1 MNEITYTCESGRTW
15 TIVPGETY
23 TDSKDHE
30 RRKAGHASYELLPPV
45 VKASGDRETKTPG
58 LRVNVGRDWAE
69 GRNIALRGGDNGGQ
83 ARLAVAD
90 VETLHEVITA
100 DVAELFGK
108 WDELNLTS
116 KRLDVEAT
124 PAPTAAPST
133 DAASRLLAALL
144 APKVDAD
151 PWQAVR
157 DAGVDN
163 DLILQLHSAGITP
176 EQALATI
183 SA

>member
-1 MNEITYTCESGRTW
+1 MNTITYTCESGRVW
-15 TIVPGETY
+15 DIIPGEIY
-23 TDSKDHE
+23 TDTKGHE

-69 GRNIALRGGDNGGQ
+69 GRTIALRGGDNGGQ

-100 DVAELFGK
+100 DVAELLGK
-108 WDELNLTS
+108 WEELNLTS
-116 KRLDVEAT
+116 KRLNVDAT
-124 PAPTAAPST
+124 PAPTAAPTVDPS
-133 DAASRLLAALL
+133 ALL
-144 APKVDAD
+144 ALLKPATPAD
-151 PWQAVR
+151 PWQAIR
-157 DAGVDN
+157 DAGVD
-163 DLILQLHSAGITP
+163 DALIAQLEAAGVTP

-183 SA
+183 SS